1 MFYFLVFLQL
11 DQNPQKEEGEERRTR
26 KETGVVILDQ
36 VEVEVAV
43 GIIEEEAAV
52 EIGIAVREIVR
63 DYHTSNQL
71 IILKCSF

>member
-1 MFYFLVFLQL
+1 MVFLQL